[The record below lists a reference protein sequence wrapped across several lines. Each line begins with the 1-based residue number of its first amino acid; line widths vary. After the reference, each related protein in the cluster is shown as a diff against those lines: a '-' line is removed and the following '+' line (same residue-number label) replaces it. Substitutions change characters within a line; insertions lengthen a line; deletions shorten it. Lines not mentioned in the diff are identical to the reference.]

1 MEVVYHP
8 VCSLWENF
16 PLCQDLTKT
25 LQPQPGFLLAKGG
38 GGLAAGVLMFLA
50 VTVVALPIVM
60 LALSTASLT
69 FSSGMAAMVS
79 ARSASCETVMEGSF
93 ASASWRYVL
102 GRALDE
108 GVRWKIKQSCLVGSD
123 GASGSAAH

>member
-1 MEVVYHP
+1 
-8 VCSLWENF
+8 
-16 PLCQDLTKT
+16 
-25 LQPQPGFLLAKGG
+25 
-38 GGLAAGVLMFLA
+38 MFLA

-60 LALSTASLT
+60 LALSTASLA

-102 GRALDE
+102 GFLDE
-108 GVRWKIKQSCLVGSD
+108 GVRWKIKQFCLVGSD